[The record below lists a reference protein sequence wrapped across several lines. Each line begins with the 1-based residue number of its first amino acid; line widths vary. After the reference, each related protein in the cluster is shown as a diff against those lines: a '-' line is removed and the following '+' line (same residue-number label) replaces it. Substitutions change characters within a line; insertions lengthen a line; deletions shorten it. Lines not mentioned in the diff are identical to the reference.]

1 MISRTSIL
9 APRSQS
15 ALAMT
20 RLYEVWFSRGT
31 GTISGPKFRSLE
43 DARRYALGHRNEASY
58 AIRNP
63 EGKWEMVLK
72 RQSDRRAAL
81 R

>member
-20 RLYEVWFSRGT
+20 RLYEVWFSRGA
-31 GTISGPKFRSLE
+31 GTISGPKFRSLD
-43 DARRYALGHRNEASY
+43 DARRYAVGHRNDASY

-63 EGKWEMVLK
+63 DGKWELILK
-72 RQSDRRAAL
+72 RQPDRRAAF